1 MNKSF
6 SISARL
12 KSIGHALEGIK
23 SALQR
28 EPNLRLHLIATVVTG
43 LLLFVIHV
51 TKVELILLL
60 IVIGLVWAAELFNT
74 AIEKVMD
81 AVSIQRDPAVKFIK
95 DVAAAA
101 VLITAVMAL
110 ITGSII
116 LLPKLYLYVFS

>member
-12 KSIGHALEGIK
+12 KSIGHALAGIK

-28 EPNLRLHLIATVVTG
+28 EPNFRLHLIATVLTG

>member
-12 KSIGHALEGIK
+12 KSIGHALAGIK

-28 EPNLRLHLIATVVTG
+28 EPNLRLHLIATVLTG

>member
-6 SISARL
+6 SISSRL

-28 EPNLRLHLIATVVTG
+28 EPNLRLHLIATVLTG